1 MCISYKNLLDNSLLF
16 VKTPALTYTNIAQ
29 GAGDVE
35 NDDRTLLFSVTLI
48 QTSVMTVSFLSKH
61 SSGPGCKRQ
70 PEGPHNSLGT
80 FLQSVSGEYFKTVR
94 CSVVQTSLGHVV
106 HFCSVKIRNIDFTP
120 LKILYDALK
129 PKFNPNCML

>member
-1 MCISYKNLLDNSLLF
+1 
-16 VKTPALTYTNIAQ
+16 
-29 GAGDVE
+29 
-35 NDDRTLLFSVTLI
+35 
-48 QTSVMTVSFLSKH
+48 MTVSFLSKH

-106 HFCSVKIRNIDFTP
+106 HFCSVKIGNIDFTP
-120 LKILYDALK
+120 LKILFDTLR
-129 PKFNPNCML
+129 PKWPKLNLNML

>member
-1 MCISYKNLLDNSLLF
+1 MRAGGAKN
-16 VKTPALTYTNIAQ
+16 I
-29 GAGDVE
+29 
-35 NDDRTLLFSVTLI
+35 DRTLLFSVTLI

-106 HFCSVKIRNIDFTP
+106 HFCSVKIGNIDFTP
-120 LKILYDALK
+120 LKNFVMCYGRNLTPICFENQIKAV
-129 PKFNPNCML
+129 F